1 MPNPYELDIILAD
14 VVKDNEMII
23 LDLGLPLN
31 PIAVVLTEERTE
43 IIYRGG
49 HVKTEIGVTHPKA
62 MECLELPE
70 ATILLQNLSFGPL
83 ASRT

>member
-31 PIAVVLTEERTE
+31 PIAVVLT
-43 IIYRGG
+43 
-49 HVKTEIGVTHPKA
+49 
-62 MECLELPE
+62 
-70 ATILLQNLSFGPL
+70 
-83 ASRT
+83 